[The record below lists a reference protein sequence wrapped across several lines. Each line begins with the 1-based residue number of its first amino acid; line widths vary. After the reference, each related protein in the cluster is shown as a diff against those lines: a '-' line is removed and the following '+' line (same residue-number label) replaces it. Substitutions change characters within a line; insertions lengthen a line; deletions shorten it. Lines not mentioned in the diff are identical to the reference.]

1 MKARAKLEN
10 LNCTAD
16 KQIIVRNLSRIMNIR
31 VLEVNI
37 DSSTIDFL
45 YSTSVVFEQAQRE
58 LWRIGF
64 PIKSCALSGFEQNTA
79 KKEIRVEMA

>member
-10 LNCTAD
+10 LNCNAD
-16 KQIIVRNLSRIMNIR
+16 KQIIIRNLSRIMNVR

-37 DSSTIDFL
+37 ETSTINFL
-45 YSTSVVFEQAQRE
+45 YSTSVVFEEAQRE

-64 PIKSCALSGFEQNTA
+64 PIKACSISGFEQNHPN
-79 KKEIRVEMA
+79 KEIRVEMA